1 MFGSVLL
8 WCASSCFCAS
18 WEGLELAGR
27 VGGAVSRWEGT
38 TTFRFCPPT
47 APWGKRGWKMI
58 HTLLRGMVLYFLK
71 VGRQSAQG
79 WARWEA
85 GQLRKTSFLS
95 PCALWQGED
104 LRLEGESLVG
114 QMVDEPVGVHHSLAT
129 PATHYTK
136 KPHVFQLR
144 TADWRLYLFQAP

>member
-1 MFGSVLL
+1 MF
-8 WCASSCFCAS
+8 
-18 WEGLELAGR
+18 
-27 VGGAVSRWEGT
+27 
-38 TTFRFCPPT
+38 
-47 APWGKRGWKMI
+47 

-71 VGRQSAQG
+71 VGRRSTPDGQS
-79 WARWEA
+79 
-85 GQLRKTSFLS
+85 GQLGNSSFLS
-95 PCALWQGED
+95 FCALWQGED
-104 LRLEGESLVG
+104 QIPEG

>member
-1 MFGSVLL
+1 MGGHHRLLVL
-8 WCASSCFCAS
+8 
-18 WEGLELAGR
+18 
-27 VGGAVSRWEGT
+27 
-38 TTFRFCPPT
+38 PPT

>member
-1 MFGSVLL
+1 MGNQN
-8 WCASSCFCAS
+8 
-18 WEGLELAGR
+18 GLEG
-27 VGGAVSRWEGT
+27 
-38 TTFRFCPPT
+38 
-47 APWGKRGWKMI
+47 
-58 HTLLRGMVLYFLK
+58 
-71 VGRQSAQG
+71 
-79 WARWEA
+79 
-85 GQLRKTSFLS
+85 GQLIGTPFLR

-104 LRLEGESLVG
+104 HCQSGQSLVG

>member
-1 MFGSVLL
+1 MSEGIWVGVPSLTCV
-8 WCASSCFCAS
+8 FCS
-18 WEGLELAGR
+18 WA
-27 VGGAVSRWEGT
+27 
-38 TTFRFCPPT
+38 
-47 APWGKRGWKMI
+47 APWGKRGWKML

-71 VGRQSAQG
+71 VRRVSMRRGKQGKAQNSG
-79 WARWEA
+79 
-85 GQLRKTSFLS
+85 GGGPLLKTSFLS
-95 PCALWQGED
+95 RCALWQGED
-104 LRLEGESLVG
+104 HGPKGESLVG